1 MNETT
6 GYVNKDSKTSL
17 IFIKL
22 FPFILST
29 FALVGGLTKIFWEI
43 YDVKY
48 SAQLSLIV
56 DGVEEAVAE
65 LISGLKIIYESMER
79 DKKNRQL
86 DRRSKF
92 NVNLTEKRQ
101 HVIDD
106 LNTIKVVK
114 VIVKTF
120 SGKVFTDTRDN
131 ILQTFSYSKLRLTR

>member
-1 MNETT
+1 MYDYEVNETT

-120 SGKVFTDTRDN
+120 SGKVFT
-131 ILQTFSYSKLRLTR
+131 

>member
-1 MNETT
+1 M
-6 GYVNKDSKTSL
+6 
-17 IFIKL
+17 

-79 DKKNRQL
+79 DKKVRQL

-101 HVIDD
+101 HHDD
-106 LNTIKVVK
+106 LNAIKVVK
-114 VIVKTF
+114 VTVKTF
-120 SGKVFTDTRDN
+120 SGKVFT
-131 ILQTFSYSKLRLTR
+131 LH